1 LSDQV
6 LSEPER
12 LGLNA
17 LRVLA
22 IDMIEAAR
30 SGHPGMPMGAAPM
43 AYVLF
48 TRVMRYDP
56 RAPKW
61 WNRDRFVLSGGH
73 ASALLYAALHMAGF
87 DLPLEELKRFRQFG
101 SRTPGHPEYGLT
113 PGVEA
118 MTGPLG
124 QGFATAI
131 GMALAEA
138 HLAARYNRPD
148 LPIVDH
154 YTYVLASDGDLMEG
168 ISYEAASLAGHL
180 GLGKL
185 IVLYDS
191 NEVSLDGPLARAFS
205 EDIRGRFVA
214 QGWQYLRVED
224 GESVES
230 IEAAIREAQSET
242 RRPSLIEVKT
252 VIGRGAPKLQGTHK
266 AHGAPLGSEEAARAK
281 EYYGWTWEP
290 FEVPEVAYD
299 PYRNAAARG
308 AETRYAWEKLL
319 ERYRAEHPA
328 LYETFCEQMEGR
340 LPAEWEESLPRFTP
354 GEGLATRQ
362 ASGTVL
368 NALAARVPAIFGGS
382 ADLSSSNNTYLK
394 DQGDVTRENAA
405 GRNIWFGVREHAM
418 GAVLNGLALHGGVR
432 PFGGTFLVFSDYLR
446 PAIRVSAL
454 SHLPVLYVFTHDSI
468 AVGEDGPTHQPIE
481 HLASLRAMPNL
492 VVIRPADANEVR
504 AAYAAW
510 FARTDGPTALILT
523 RQKLPVLKETERR
536 AWEGVSRG
544 GYILYENTP
553 GELPELLWIATGSEV
568 PLALEAAK
576 ELASRGRRVRVV
588 SMPSRDLFLLQDEVY
603 RETVLPSSVSKRIA
617 VEMASPFGWGD
628 FVGLEGRVI
637 GVDRF
642 GASAPGEVVVREY
655 GFTVESLV
663 AEAEDFLKS

>member
-1 LSDQV
+1 MSGQV

-12 LGLNA
+12 HGLNA

-87 DLPLEELKRFRQFG
+87 DLPMEELKRFRQFG

-118 MTGPLG
+118 TTGPLG
-124 QGFATAI
+124 QGFATAV
-131 GMALAEA
+131 GLALAEA
-138 HLAARYNRPD
+138 HLAARYNRPGF
-148 LPIVDH
+148 PVVDH
-154 YTYVLASDGDLMEG
+154 YTCVLASDGDLMEG

-191 NEVSLDGPLARAFS
+191 NDVSLDGPLSRAFS

-224 GESVES
+224 GEDVAA
-230 IEAAIREAQSET
+230 IEAAIREAQAET

-252 VIGRGAPKLQGTHK
+252 VIGRGALTLQGTHK
-266 AHGAPLGSEEAARAK
+266 VHGAPLGPEEAARAK
-281 EYYGWTWEP
+281 EFYGWTWPP
-290 FEVPEVAYD
+290 FEVPEAAYA
-299 PYRNAAARG
+299 PYREAAARG
-308 AETRYAWEKLL
+308 AEARRAWEELL
-319 ERYRAEHPA
+319 ERYRAEHPT
-328 LYETFCEQMEGR
+328 LYEAFVEQMEGR
-340 LPAEWEESLPRFTP
+340 LPSGWEEALPRFTP

-368 NALAARVPAIFGGS
+368 NALAARIPAIVGGS

-418 GAVLNGLALHGGVR
+418 GAALNGLALHGGIR

-446 PAIRVSAL
+446 PAIRVAAL

-468 AVGEDGPTHQPIE
+468 AVGEDGPTHQPVE

-504 AAYAAW
+504 AAYAVW
-510 FARTDGPTALILT
+510 LARREGPTALIFT
-523 RQKLPVLKETERR
+523 RQKLPVLLETEAK
-536 AWEGVSRG
+536 AWEGVPRG
-544 GYILYENTP
+544 AYVLYESAP
-553 GELPELLWIATGSEV
+553 GELPELLFLATGSEV
-568 PLALEAAK
+568 ALALEAAK
-576 ELASRGRRVRVV
+576 ALAPRGRRVRVV
-588 SMPSRDLFLLQDEVY
+588 SMPSRELFLAQDEAY
-603 RETVLPSSVSKRIA
+603 REAVLPTSVKKRIA
-617 VEMASPFGWGD
+617 VEMAATLGWGD
-628 FVGLEGRVI
+628 FVGPEGRVI
-637 GVDRF
+637 GIDRF

-655 GFTVESLV
+655 GFTVDRLVTEAESLF
-663 AEAEDFLKS
+663 EA